1 MLNQSLAD
9 ALGEI
14 LSLTIA
20 QTEAADEGE
29 WDQVRSMDRRR
40 LELLT
45 NFFEMPAGPAERDVL
60 SEQLGA
66 LMQADAR
73 LLEVATQARNGIA
86 DRMSAHKRQR
96 SGVAAY
102 RKASTH
108 L

>member
-1 MLNQSLAD
+1 MLNQARSD
-9 ALGEI
+9 ALAEI

-20 QTEAADEGE
+20 QTEAADEGA

-45 NFFEMPAGPAERDVL
+45 NFFDTPAGPGERDAL

-66 LMQADAR
+66 LMLADAR